1 MAPGLFGCLG
11 FQLFFHKN
19 EDFDFRNKRA
29 IEYKPLGYANDDH
42 QNEEFV
48 VWSNDKLKWALMLF
62 LMTGALVDMSIL
74 RLWLSGK
81 LTGSAVAFAFGSFQG
96 KFSRS
101 ITDYNGQ
108 SYQQQRA
115 NIKRYKSVV
124 EDKFIKDRYRSFT
137 AN

>member
-1 MAPGLFGCLG
+1 
-11 FQLFFHKN
+11 
-19 EDFDFRNKRA
+19 
-29 IEYKPLGYANDDH
+29 
-42 QNEEFV
+42 
-48 VWSNDKLKWALMLF
+48 MLF

-108 SYQQQRA
+108 SHQQQRA